1 MLPVLDPLV
10 EHARLANIQDE
21 FLQSKNFESVDCL
34 ALTLEEM
41 VHIRRVLTKADLE
54 DLPLDASVKDEIA
67 NGKVCFVCLKTR
79 FTFFGASGHRC
90 KLCMQVVCTKCCSKM
105 RIPTEH
111 FANVPVFTLAP
122 TRCSQQHSSQQ
133 SQSHASASLF
143 SNFHLRIPQFRIHAP
158 VDGQKDEP
166 PNTSTPVTGG
176 STPSS
181 PWFSRRRKNATV
193 AAGSC
198 SRPNNLSI
206 LTCSWAQH
214 GQEQR
219 RESLSAESTPR
230 KSRISRSESVR
241 NKTSTASSSE
251 HPVCRDCQTLIE
263 QIVLTA
269 DTLAVVPDTVHSSV
283 PVSLP

>member
-1 MLPVLDPLV
+1 VHASRLHQVLLQGNGRFYLV
-10 EHARLANIQDE
+10 RDDRFASD
-21 FLQSKNFESVDCL
+21 VGVCDDD
-34 ALTLEEM
+34 AL
-41 VHIRRVLTKADLE
+41 
-54 DLPLDASVKDEIA
+54 
-67 NGKVCFVCLKTR
+67 
-79 FTFFGASGHRC
+79 
-90 KLCMQVVCTKCCSKM
+90 CSPQM

-230 KSRISRSESVR
+230 K
-241 NKTSTASSSE
+241 
-251 HPVCRDCQTLIE
+251 
-263 QIVLTA
+263 
-269 DTLAVVPDTVHSSV
+269 
-283 PVSLP
+283 